1 MSAGPAPPRVH
12 GPGLGWL
19 PAVLRRRATWR
30 TVWRFAWAG
39 PLIGGLPYAWTVVG
53 IPFAYLIGAVP
64 ATVAGLLFAVWYH
77 AGGRVPSW
85 PWRAV
90 VGSLAGLGGSLVV
103 ALGMLPYGS
112 GIEAFHVAVVAAHGV
127 PAALVLGLLQKPV
140 QRAAGAPAC
149 RTPVLPL
156 RG

>member
-1 MSAGPAPPRVH
+1 MSAVPVPPRVH

-64 ATVAGLLFAVWYH
+64 ATVAGLLFAAWYH

-90 VGSLAGLGGSLVV
+90 VGSLAGLGGSLIV
-103 ALGMLPYGS
+103 ALGMLPSGS

-127 PAALVLGLLQKPV
+127 PAALVLALLQKPV
-140 QRAAGAPAC
+140 QRAAGAPAR
-149 RTPVLPL
+149 RTTALAL
-156 RG
+156 AG